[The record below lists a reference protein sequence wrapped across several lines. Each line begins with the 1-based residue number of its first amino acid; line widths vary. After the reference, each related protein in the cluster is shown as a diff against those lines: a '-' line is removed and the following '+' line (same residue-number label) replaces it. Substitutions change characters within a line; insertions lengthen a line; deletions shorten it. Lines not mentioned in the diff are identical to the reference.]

1 MNAEQI
7 AAELGK
13 ARRTSNGWSCRCPA
27 HDDHDPSLSI
37 SDGDRGKLLVTCF
50 AGCEPT
56 AVISELK
63 LRGLW
68 PETGRSGDFLKRPT
82 RTPAPKP
89 EAPSTAAYAAH
100 VWGRVV
106 RGDDVV
112 AAHPYAQ
119 RKGVRHAC
127 GAGRTTASGRIV
139 GKDADCLI
147 VPIRLGGVGEVV
159 AVQAINAE
167 GAKQTFGPM
176 ADAFLLLGDERDHR
190 AHWFISEGWA
200 TAYAFHQLYQPAVA
214 CISFGKSRLQNV
226 GMAAARLFAPDRL
239 VIALE
244 QDQ

>member
-1 MNAEQI
+1 MSGFVDAMV
-7 AAELGK
+7 AAGLTPPADIESGRFYRFPGVGK
-13 ARRTSNGWSCRCPA
+13 SNGNTAGWCKLF
-27 HDDHDPSLSI
+27 DD
-37 SDGDRGKLLVTCF
+37 
-50 AGCEPT
+50 
-56 AVISELK
+56 
-63 LRGLW
+63 GL
-68 PETGRSGDFLKRPT
+68 GGAFGDFSSGFEQNWQAKRERGHRAVVAAQPI

-89 EAPSTAAYAAH
+89 EAPSTAAYAAQ

-176 ADAFLLLGDERDHR
+176 ADAFLLLGDERDQR

-214 CISFGKSRLQNV
+214 CVSFGKSRLQNV

-239 VIALE
+239 VIAQE